1 MDGKGK
7 GIADYKDKSI
17 KVYSNKLIVAAG
29 VQLSTAATLTK
40 SNNNTKSI
48 K

>member
-17 KVYSNKLIVAAG
+17 KVYSNKLIVAATDVPG
-29 VQLSTAATLTK
+29 NTCITK
-40 SNNNTKSI
+40 DKSLLN
-48 K
+48 